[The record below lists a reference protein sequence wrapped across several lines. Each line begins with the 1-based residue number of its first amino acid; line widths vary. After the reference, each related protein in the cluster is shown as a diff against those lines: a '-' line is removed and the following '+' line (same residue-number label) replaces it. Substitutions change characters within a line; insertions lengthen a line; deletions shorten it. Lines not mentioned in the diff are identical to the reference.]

1 MTLDFACPA
10 PASTPSSSSST
21 SSTTPSGG
29 LGGSSGSPAASPGL
43 PKVLTDKDAGLA
55 LLARVSAELR
65 VVDER
70 TPALIDRIGRGL
82 LTGRPRS
89 PVMPQSAL
97 RLLQMTGSAD
107 VSFDDLARHAVT
119 DPAVAGS
126 VMRHACSAAQAA
138 RTRPAGVKEA
148 LVRLGIQGA
157 RQVAW
162 DVAMSSKI
170 ARRGRF
176 FPVMERIL
184 RHGRTASALAG
195 VLARELGIPAGP
207 AALAGLLHAV
217 GGMVIVDEMM
227 AQRDLRV
234 ADSVVF
240 LAVRRLHAWAGGMVV
255 KGIGVDN
262 EVIIPLVTH
271 HDADLTKAPM
281 LVRLLAF
288 VDLISPSEPAQR
300 AMPLPQAIERT
311 ALPLTDQAVRRRLG
325 PIIASVDELMAQG

>member
-1 MTLDFACPA
+1 MEFDLPGTPRLRVA
-10 PASTPSSSSST
+10 PP
-21 SSTTPSGG
+21 
-29 LGGSSGSPAASPGL
+29 SPAAGSTPPPTRL
-43 PKVLTDKDAGLA
+43 PLVLTDTDAALA

-65 VVDER
+65 LVDER
-70 TPALIDRIGRGL
+70 TPALIDRIGRSL
-82 LTGRPRS
+82 ISGRPRS
-89 PVMPQSAL
+89 PVMPVSAL
-97 RLLQMTGSAD
+97 RLLQMTGAAD

-126 VMRHACSAAQAA
+126 VMRYAASAAQAPGS
-138 RTRPAGVKEA
+138 RPAGIKEA
-148 LVRLGIQGA
+148 LIRLGVAGA

-162 DVAMSSKI
+162 DVAMSTKI

-195 VLARELGIPAGP
+195 VLARELSIPPGP

-217 GGMVIVDEMM
+217 GGMIVVDEMM

-234 ADSVVF
+234 SDSVVF

-255 KGIGVDN
+255 KSIGIDN
-262 EVIIPLVTH
+262 DIVVPLVTH
-271 HDADLTKAPM
+271 HDADLSQAPLM
-281 LVRLLAF
+281 VRLLAF

-311 ALPLTDQAVRRRLG
+311 ALPLSEDAVRRRLG
-325 PIIASVDELMAQG
+325 PITASVDELAGRG

>member
-1 MTLDFACPA
+1 MLLLDFGPA
-10 PASTPSSSSST
+10 RAAERTKTVAPPTKNPAHD
-21 SSTTPSGG
+21 
-29 LGGSSGSPAASPGL
+29 GL
-43 PKVLTDKDAGLA
+43 PLSITDRDAGLA
-55 LLARVSAELR
+55 FLARVSAELR
-65 VVDER
+65 LVDER

-82 LTGRPRS
+82 LQGKPRS

-97 RLLQMTGSAD
+97 QLLNMTTSPD

-195 VLARELGIPAGP
+195 VLARELGLQTGP

-217 GGMVIVDEMM
+217 GGLVVVDEMM

-234 ADSVVF
+234 ADPVVF
-240 LAVRRLHAWAGGMVV
+240 LAVRRLHTWAGGIVV
-255 KGIGVDN
+255 KNIGVDN
-262 EVIIPLVTH
+262 DILTALVTH
-271 HDADLTKAPM
+271 HDADVAKAPL

-300 AMPLPQAIERT
+300 ATPLAMALERT
-311 ALPLTDQAVRRRLG
+311 ALPLSEHDVRRRLG
-325 PIIASVDELMAQG
+325 PIIASVDELVAGA